1 MLALGSSA
9 LAMQMAR
16 PPLHAA
22 FLCPSSLRMQPPQ
35 AAQMKAYD
43 ERPSSHIAEGLD
55 VEREEELAE
64 VAGLTFWE
72 CPSEE
77 YQISEPADIFA
88 QHNPRRPAGRWWKF
102 FSHDDEFAELEPPP
116 RKSHQGAAPAEVDS
130 DLPAHAP
137 RRRNFWASRVR
148 APTGGKGAK
157 EEPAPQRRH
166 TGRGGLVTAMEGI
179 GGPAHRHAAADA
191 EALQADARAAEAA
204 AASAV
209 QAAEAA
215 AEVAQD
221 AAFAA
226 QRAAAAARL
235 ALESD
240 GEYVTW

>member
-9 LAMQMAR
+9 LGMQMAR

-22 FLCPSSLRMQPPQ
+22 SLYPASSRMQPSR

-43 ERPSSHIAEGLD
+43 ERPPSHIAEGL
-55 VEREEELAE
+55 EELS
-64 VAGLTFWE
+64 FWE

-77 YQISEPADIFA
+77 YQISAPADIFE
-88 QHNPRRPAGRWWKF
+88 HTPRRPAGRWWKL
-102 FSHDDEFAELEPPP
+102 FSHDDEFEELEPPP
-116 RKSHQGAAPAEVDS
+116 RKSDQGAAPAEMDS

-137 RRRNFWASRVR
+137 KRRFFWASRVR
-148 APTGGKGAK
+148 APIGGKGAK
-157 EEPAPQRRH
+157 EEPAPRRH
-166 TGRGGLVTAMEGI
+166 TGRGGRVTAMEGI

-191 EALQADARAAEAA
+191 EALQAEARAAEAA
-204 AASAV
+204 AVSAV
-209 QAAEAA
+209 EAAEAA
-215 AEVAQD
+215 AEVAQE

-226 QRAAAAARL
+226 QRARVAARL

>member
-16 PPLHAA
+16 APL
-22 FLCPSSLRMQPPQ
+22 LYPSWLRMQPPQ

-43 ERPSSHIAEGLD
+43 ERLPSHIAEGLD

-64 VAGLTFWE
+64 VAPLTFWE

-77 YQISEPADIFA
+77 YQISAPADIF
-88 QHNPRRPAGRWWKF
+88 QHSPRRPAGRWWKP
-102 FSHDDEFAELEPPP
+102 FSHDDEFEELEPPP
-116 RKSHQGAAPAEVDS
+116 GKSHQGTAPAVVDG

-137 RRRNFWASRVR
+137 KRRFFWTPRG
-148 APTGGKGAK
+148 PIGGKGAK
-157 EEPAPQRRH
+157 KERAPRRH
-166 TGRGGLVTAMEGI
+166 TGRGGRVTAMEGI
-179 GGPAHRHAAADA
+179 GGPAHGHAAAGA
-191 EALQADARAAEAA
+191 EALQAEARAAEAA

-215 AEVAQD
+215 AEVAQ
-221 AAFAA
+221 AAAWAA
-226 QRAAAAARL
+226 QRARAAARL

>member
-43 ERPSSHIAEGLD
+43 ERPSSHIADEGLD

-64 VAGLTFWE
+64 VAPPTFWE
-72 CPSEE
+72 CPSED
-77 YQISEPADIFA
+77 YQISAPADIFA
-88 QHNPRRPAGRWWKF
+88 QHNPRRPAVGWWKF

-116 RKSHQGAAPAEVDS
+116 RKSHQGAAPAEMDS

-137 RRRNFWASRVR
+137 RRRFFWASRVR
-148 APTGGKGAK
+148 APIGGKGAK
-157 EEPAPQRRH
+157 EEPAPQRRL
-166 TGRGGLVTAMEGI
+166 TGRGRLVTAMEGI

-191 EALQADARAAEAA
+191 EALQADARVAEAA

-240 GEYVTW
+240 GESW

>member
-16 PPLHAA
+16 PLLHAA
-22 FLCPSSLRMQPPQ
+22 FLYPASSRMQPPR

-43 ERPSSHIAEGLD
+43 ERPPSHIVEGQ
-55 VEREEELAE
+55 EELCN
-64 VAGLTFWE
+64 FWE

-77 YQISEPADIFA
+77 YQISAPADIF
-88 QHNPRRPAGRWWKF
+88 QHTPRRPAGRWWKL
-102 FSHDDEFAELEPPP
+102 FSHDDEFEELEPPP
-116 RKSHQGAAPAEVDS
+116 RKSDQGAAPAEVDS

-137 RRRNFWASRVR
+137 KRRFFWASRVR
-148 APTGGKGAK
+148 APSGGKGAK
-157 EEPAPQRRH
+157 EEPAPRRH
-166 TGRGGLVTAMEGI
+166 AGRGGRVTAMEGI

-191 EALQADARAAEAA
+191 EALQAEARAAEAA
-204 AASAV
+204 AVSAV
-209 QAAEAA
+209 EAAEAA
-215 AEVAQD
+215 AEVAQE

-226 QRAAAAARL
+226 QRARVAARL